1 MSHYRAT
8 YKKRLS
14 NIKNEHIYFFMSL
27 SYTLHQQKK
36 APKLSPRAKMALTNL
51 VNQKITDLK
60 ELSHVDAVGA
70 PTTGE
75 WLLIAK
81 FIKENI

>member
-1 MSHYRAT
+1 MS
-8 YKKRLS
+8 
-14 NIKNEHIYFFMSL
+14 I

-36 APKLSPRAKMALTNL
+36 APKLSARAKMGLTNL

-60 ELSHVDAVGA
+60 ELSHVDAVGS
-70 PTTGE
+70 PSVGE

-81 FIKENI
+81 FIKGNY

>member
-1 MSHYRAT
+1 
-8 YKKRLS
+8 
-14 NIKNEHIYFFMSL
+14 MSL
-27 SYTLHQQKK
+27 SYTLNQQKT
-36 APKLSPRAKMALTNL
+36 APRMASRHKMAVLNL
-51 VNQKITDLK
+51 LNQKVNDLK

-81 FIKENI
+81 FIKGNY